1 MSLQINIEVQ
11 EAQLILNALA
21 KLPLE
26 HSLDT
31 WLKVKG
37 QAEQQLQAQQQAQDA
52 AVPDTPQANA

>member
-11 EAQLILNALA
+11 EAQLILNALS

-31 WLKVKG
+31 WLKVKT
-37 QAEQQLQAQQQAQDA
+37 QAEQQLQAQQPQDA